1 MNNYLR
7 PSRNDQKW
15 SEQKEKLLNQFKNL
29 TDKDLHFEAGR
40 KFEMIIRVGDKLGI
54 PEPEMK
60 RIFQE
65 L

>member
-1 MNNYLR
+1 MDKYLR

-15 SEQKEKLLNQFKNL
+15 SEQKEKLLNQFKSL
-29 TDKDLHFEAGR
+29 TDKDLLFEAGR
-40 KFEMIIRVGDKLGI
+40 KFEMILRVSDKLGI